1 MLVYV
6 SQRAATVWGFL
17 TIVALPGCATI
28 TGGTG
33 PQKIK
38 VASNPSGA
46 IVIVDGR
53 PCGMTPTTL
62 RLDRKVE
69 HRIELEK
76 DGYMLAEADLK
87 PKINPWI
94 FGNVV
99 VGGLIGVV
107 VDLATDSERRLSP
120 SKVDVLLSPAGGPTP
135 ASPVSPPVQ
144 AFDPNPPT
152 VSGRQAALSPLAD

>member
-6 SQRAATVWGFL
+6 SPRAATVWGL
-17 TIVALPGCATI
+17 LSVMALSGCATI

-46 IVIVDGR
+46 TVLVDGQ
-53 PCGMTPTTL
+53 PCAMTPTVL
-62 RLDRKVE
+62 CLDRKVE
-69 HRIELEK
+69 HRIQLEK
-76 DGYMLAEADLK
+76 DGYTLAEADLK

-120 SKVDVLLSPAGGPTP
+120 SKVDVHLSPAGGPTP
-135 ASPVSPPVQ
+135 KSAVSPPAQDLVRN
-144 AFDPNPPT
+144 APA
-152 VSGRQAALSPLAD
+152 VSSQ

>member
-1 MLVYV
+1 MFVCV
-6 SQRAATVWGFL
+6 TQRAAMVWGFL
-17 TIVALPGCATI
+17 TIVALSGCATI

-38 VASNPSGA
+38 VASNPPGA
-46 IVIVDGR
+46 TVIVDGR
-53 PCGMTPTTL
+53 PCATTPTVL

-69 HRIELEK
+69 HQIQVEK
-76 DGYMLAEADLK
+76 VGYMPAEADLK

-107 VDLATDSERRLSP
+107 VDLATDSERKLSP
-120 SKVDVLLSPAGGPTP
+120 SKVDVQLSPAAEAPT
-135 ASPVSPPVQ
+135 
-144 AFDPNPPT
+144 
-152 VSGRQAALSPLAD
+152 R